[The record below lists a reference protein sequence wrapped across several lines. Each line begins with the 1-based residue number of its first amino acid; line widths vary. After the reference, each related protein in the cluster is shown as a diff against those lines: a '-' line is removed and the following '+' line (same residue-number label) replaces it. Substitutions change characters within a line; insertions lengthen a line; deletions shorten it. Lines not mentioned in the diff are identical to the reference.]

1 VRRILAKA
9 ERKATMSKTNSPFPS
24 YYPVDDM
31 CQRPFGKNGFNL
43 DFGFSDK
50 RLSRLLVLLQQ
61 VDQYIHGL
69 HALPE
74 FELNEIVSG
83 ALNISGFVDPAEGM
97 AAIAHVLCALE
108 TRDAIPVRVTFRANS
123 GLLS

>member
-1 VRRILAKA
+1 
-9 ERKATMSKTNSPFPS
+9 MSKTNLPFPS

-31 CQRPFGKNGFNL
+31 CQRPFGKHGFNP
-43 DFGFSDK
+43 DFGFTDK

-97 AAIAHVLCALE
+97 AAVAHVLCALE
-108 TRDAIPVRVTFRANS
+108 TRDSLPVRVIFRPNR